1 MRLRELH
8 VTYRVR
14 PDLPV
19 LGDRQRLESPRM
31 VAGLLRPVLESEPVE
46 VLGVL
51 CVTTKHRPLAWHEL
65 SRGTLDSAL
74 VHPREVFKIAFLANA
89 AAVVI
94 AHNHPSGDP
103 DPSADDVSLTDHL
116 SQAGK
121 LLGVELIDHI
131 IIGHDGRYYSFRE
144 GGRF

>member
-8 VTYRVR
+8 VSYRVR
-14 PDLPV
+14 RDLPI
-19 LGDRQRLESPRM
+19 LGERHRLESPRL
-31 VAGLLRPVLESEPVE
+31 VAGLLRPILESHPVE

-51 CVTTKHRPLAWHEL
+51 CVTTKHRPIAWHEL
-65 SRGTLDSAL
+65 SRGTLDSTL

-103 DPSADDVSLTDHL
+103 EPSAEDIGITNRLTE
-116 SQAGK
+116 AGR
-121 LLGVELIDHI
+121 L
-131 IIGHDGRYYSFRE
+131 
-144 GGRF
+144 